1 MLLIIGS
8 ENCGRCHITKE
19 LLNQKGIEYEYK
31 LMSSLS
37 EDEKNKYLNMAK
49 EKKQMSMP
57 LIIKDG
63 QLITLQEV

>member
-1 MLLIIGS
+1 MLLVVGT
-8 ENCGRCHITKE
+8 ENCSKCNMAKGFLNNKE
-19 LLNQKGIEYEYK
+19 IEYEYK

-37 EDEKNKYLNMAK
+37 EDEKNYYMNLAR

-57 LIIKDG
+57 LIIKDE